1 MGIIRE
7 YILNIAFCSII
18 GASLAGIYCFFIYKK
33 TKKNRGFFS
42 IIIFVAYLFALL
54 SVTVFPRMEVGIL
67 SDTGRP
73 YVDFYFNADTK
84 STINLIPFNS
94 ILTYIK
100 DLFSAS
106 ADAKVVSRI
115 NLAGNI
121 ILFIPMGVFLH
132 LWFRGIKNFWKI
144 VLSSIVFSTLIEII
158 QFVIGRSSDIDDLIL
173 NLFGT
178 LIGFLLSC
186 AFMKKS
192 QKDIV

>member
-1 MGIIRE
+1 
-7 YILNIAFCSII
+7 
-18 GASLAGIYCFFIYKK
+18 
-33 TKKNRGFFS
+33 
-42 IIIFVAYLFALL
+42 
-54 SVTVFPRMEVGIL
+54 MEVGIL

-132 LWFRGIKNFWKI
+132 LWFRGIKNYWKI

-158 QFVIGRSSDIDDLIL
+158 QFVIGRSPDIDDLIL

-178 LIGFLLSC
+178 FIGFLLSC